1 MQNALKVVVIGAGS
15 SYTPELVE
23 GLLRRTESLPIGEL
37 WLVDIEESR
46 WKAEII
52 FKLTKRMVEKSGSD
66 MKVIMTEDRTVAL
79 KHADYVCSQFRAG
92 CLESRIRDEGIAAK
106 YGMLAQ
112 ETNGIVGLANACRTI
127 PVALDIAHEMETL
140 CPDAWLLNFTNP
152 SGMVTEAILK
162 NSSTK
167 TIGLCNV
174 PVNMERGAMELLEA
188 DPKDFFIQIA
198 GLNHLV
204 WARQI
209 LYKNEDKMQFIIDEV
224 LAGNDKMR
232 PQNIAPFEWSS
243 ALIKD
248 MGMLPCSYLRYFY
261 ASDDVL
267 AKSAPTEC
275 DGVNRADVVKDIET
289 KLFEVYRDPN
299 LAEKPKEL
307 ELRGGQY
314 YSESACRMMNAI
326 HNNTGEIMHVNT
338 LNKGAIQGLPDDCAV
353 EVSAIIKSSGAY
365 PLSVES
371 FPEDALRLIQTMKSF
386 ESLTIK
392 AAINGEVGTALR
404 ALVMNPLVGTG
415 EKLELALKDIL
426 LQNLDMLPTFQ
437 RQDIDLLKGDF
448 SCSSL

>member
-1 MQNALKVVVIGAGS
+1 MKTSLKVVVIGAGS
-15 SYTPELVE
+15 SYTPELIE
-23 GLLRRTESLPIGEL
+23 GLLRRSDSLPIGEL

-52 FKLTKRMVEKSGSD
+52 YDLTKRMAERVGSE
-66 MKVIMTEDRTVAL
+66 MNIILTEDRASAL
-79 KHADYVCSQFRAG
+79 EDADFVCSQFRAG

-106 YGMLAQ
+106 YGMIAQ

-127 PVALDIAHEMETL
+127 PIALEIAYEMEEL

-152 SGMVTEAILK
+152 SGMVTEAILQ

-174 PVNMERGAMELLEA
+174 PVNMERGAMELLNAKPE
-188 DPKDFFIQIA
+188 DFFIQIA

-204 WARQI
+204 WARKI
-209 LYKNEDKMQFIIDEV
+209 LHKNQDKMQFIIDEV

-232 PQNIAPFEWSS
+232 PQNIAQFDWSS

-261 ASDDVL
+261 ASEDVL
-267 AKSAPTEC
+267 AKLDPKE
-275 DGVNRADVVKDIET
+275 GENVNRADVVKEIEA
-289 KLFEVYRDPN
+289 KLFEVYRDPD
-299 LAEKPKEL
+299 LAVKPKEL

-326 HNNTGEIMHVNT
+326 HNDTGEIMHVNT

-353 EVSAIIKSSGAY
+353 EVSAMIKSSGAH
-365 PLSVES
+365 PLSVEA
-371 FPEDALRLIQTMKSF
+371 FPEDTLRLIQTMKTF

-392 AAINGEVGTALR
+392 AAMNGDVKAALR

-415 EKLELALKDIL
+415 EKLEIALKETL
-426 LQNLDMLPTFQ
+426 LQNLNLLPEFK
-437 RQDIDLLKGDF
+437 RKDIEILKGDF
-448 SCSSL
+448 E